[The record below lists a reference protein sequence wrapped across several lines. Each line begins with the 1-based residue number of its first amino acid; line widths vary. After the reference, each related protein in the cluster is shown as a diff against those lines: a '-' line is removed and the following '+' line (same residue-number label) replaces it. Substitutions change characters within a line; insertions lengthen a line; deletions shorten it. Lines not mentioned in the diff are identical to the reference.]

1 MTKMKH
7 INDRNKEMTCSAPF
21 AISKKQN
28 FTWSSRI
35 FHIFLVI
42 CPSKGFDQQNV
53 LLQKIKHCQYGLKLL
68 SLKVLYSCWK
78 LSSLFRHLKKSRS
91 KNKKLYRIN
100 HKMYVT
106 VLLTK
111 GQIRKPT
118 RWVKIEQNRII
129 KKSMFQ
135 NHVLR
140 TGYFFLFLK
149 YLSRLF
155 VLNLKMKF
163 WS

>member
-1 MTKMKH
+1 MKWPA
-7 INDRNKEMTCSAPF
+7 APRSPF
-21 AISKKQN
+21 LKKQT

-68 SLKVLYSCWK
+68 SLNVLYSCWK
-78 LSSLFRHLKKSRS
+78 PSSLFRHLKKYRS
-91 KNKKLYRIN
+91 KNKKIYLINQRI
-100 HKMYVT
+100 YQT

-118 RWVKIEQNRII
+118 RWVKIERNRII
-129 KKSMFQ
+129 KNSMFQ

-140 TGYFFLFLK
+140 TGYYFLSVK